1 MRKHVLQNAQPH
13 LAALRSLV
21 TLKRRFWDLVHVTQ
35 VSRND
40 LLDGVHLYHHTLF
53 PFKEH
58 QHIPKPLNIFWVP
71 NIQRDTLRP

>member
-53 PFKEH
+53 PFKEY
-58 QHIPKPLNIFWVP
+58 QRIPKPLNMF
-71 NIQRDTLRP
+71 